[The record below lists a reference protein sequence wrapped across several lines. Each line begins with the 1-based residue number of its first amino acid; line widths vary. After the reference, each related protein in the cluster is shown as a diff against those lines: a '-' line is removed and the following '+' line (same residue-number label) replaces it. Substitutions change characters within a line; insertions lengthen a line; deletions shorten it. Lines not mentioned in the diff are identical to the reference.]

1 MNTVIMTLT
10 HECHCH
16 IQVMQI
22 TRTLEEASFVTIDL
36 SRRTI
41 LGVSGVERRHIPH
54 SRAGADSYV
63 SSEPL
68 ARLASTGLQRNVMYL

>member
-1 MNTVIMTLT
+1 
-10 HECHCH
+10 
-16 IQVMQI
+16 MQI

-63 SSEPL
+63 LSEPL
-68 ARLASTGLQRNVMYL
+68 ALLSRLASTGLQRNVMYL